1 MKKLFLPIL
10 VLFLACSCATV
21 KVSSD
26 YDRTA
31 PFAGYKTYAYTPE
44 ALNLNINE
52 INKMRVLSAIDNE
65 LKLKGFTKSDN
76 PDVLID
82 MKVTT
87 STKQIAT
94 ANTTG
99 GYGRGYGYRWGG
111 GFSTTTINYDNYTEG
126 TLFIDIIDA
135 AKKQLVWQGRGV
147 KTLDPEA
154 SASAREKNINNAVKS
169 IFAKYPPKIN

>member
-1 MKKLFLPIL
+1 MKKLFFPIL
-10 VLFLACSCATV
+10 LLVLSFSCTTIR
-21 KVSSD
+21 VSSD
-26 YDRTA
+26 FDKTA
-31 PFAGYKTYAYTPE
+31 PFAAYKTYGYTPE
-44 ALNLNINE
+44 ALNLNINQL
-52 INKMRVLSAIDNE
+52 NKIRVFTAIDNE

-82 MKVTT
+82 MKVNT
-87 STKQIAT
+87 SAKQIAT

-111 GFSTTTINYDNYTEG
+111 GFSTTTINYDSYIEG
-126 TLFIDIIDA
+126 TLFIDMIDA

-147 KTLDPEA
+147 KTLEPDA
-154 SASAREKNINNAVKS
+154 SASTKEKNINNAVKS

>member
-1 MKKLFLPIL
+1 MKKLFFPIL
-10 VLFLACSCATV
+10 LLILSSSCATI

-26 YDRTA
+26 FDKTA
-31 PFAGYKTYAYTPE
+31 PFASYKTYGYTPD

-52 INKMRVLSAIDNE
+52 LNKNRVFTAIDNE

-76 PDVLID
+76 PDILID
-82 MKVTT
+82 IKVNAQA
-87 STKQIAT
+87 KQTAT

-99 GYGRGYGYRWGG
+99 GYGMGYRYRWGG
-111 GFSTTTINYDNYTEG
+111 GFSTTTINYDSYIEG
-126 TLFIDIIDA
+126 TLFIDMIDE

-147 KTLDPEA
+147 KTLEPDA
-154 SASAREKNINNAVKS
+154 SASTKEKNINSAVKS